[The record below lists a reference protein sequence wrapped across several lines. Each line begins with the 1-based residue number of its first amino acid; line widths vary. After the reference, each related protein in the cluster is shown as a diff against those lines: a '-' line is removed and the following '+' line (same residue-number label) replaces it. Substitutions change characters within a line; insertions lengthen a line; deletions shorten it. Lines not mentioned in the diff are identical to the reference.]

1 MCNLERTGQKCFWF
15 ILDVGKNGEGGG
27 GTCSETKEYL
37 PLPWDSWWCRKE
49 MTGLNVDTDPHN
61 DVHMYVL
68 LICVKALEDSSKWSQ
83 LHLIE
88 GAMNAVLLVRES
100 RSNDHSSKQ
109 QEQRGKGNSVY
120 CQCVVWTW
128 C

>member
-1 MCNLERTGQKCFWF
+1 
-15 ILDVGKNGEGGG
+15 
-27 GTCSETKEYL
+27 
-37 PLPWDSWWCRKE
+37 
-49 MTGLNVDTDPHN
+49 MTGLNVDTHPHN
-61 DVHMYVL
+61 DVHMSVL

-120 CQCVVWTW
+120 CQCVV
-128 C
+128 